1 VAVSSNPGDVVLDFF
16 AGSGTVGEVCFDLGR
31 NFILVDNNPQA
42 INVMQ
47 KRFEGID
54 SIEWINLKP

>member
-1 VAVSSNPGDVVLDFF
+1 LDFF